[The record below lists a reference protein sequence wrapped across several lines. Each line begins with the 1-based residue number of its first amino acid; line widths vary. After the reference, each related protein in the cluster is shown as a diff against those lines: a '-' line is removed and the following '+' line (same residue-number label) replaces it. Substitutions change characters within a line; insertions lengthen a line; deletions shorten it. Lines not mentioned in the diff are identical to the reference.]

1 MMLQNDSLFRFRIDN
16 LPSISGSKLYIGLL
30 PVGIIGKNIVHLTRK
45 KNDTR
50 QDNNQYILL
59 DVSKL
64 TLLR

>member
-45 KNDTR
+45 KNDRR
-50 QDNNQYILL
+50 QQSVHFTECLKTYP
-59 DVSKL
+59 S
-64 TLLR
+64 

>member
-50 QDNNQYILL
+50 QDNNQ
-59 DVSKL
+59 
-64 TLLR
+64 